1 MFIVDYVFTPIGDLL
16 KTLPKR
22 SKTPSAILALHVR
35 KAFGDSLLKICS
47 DLPPEILKS
56 VSPSTFRSGVLT
68 IKSPSL
74 VSSELQM
81 RSGGLTRDINE
92 TLGRKIV
99 RSLRFRNF

>member
-1 MFIVDYVFTPIGDLL
+1 MFTPVGELL

-22 SKTPSAILALHVR
+22 SRMPNAILAIHVR
-35 KAFGDSLLKICS
+35 RAFGDSLLKVCS

-56 VSPSTFRSGVLT
+56 VSPSTFKGGVLT
-68 IKSPSL
+68 VKSPSL
-74 VSSELQM
+74 VCSELQM

-99 RSLRFRNF
+99 RSLRFRNS